1 MNPML
6 VIAQSTIRELY
17 RDRILY
23 VLVFF
28 GIVLILLSLLLS
40 NLSIQENVRL
50 TIDFGLAGIH
60 LCMQVISVFVGS
72 TLIFREIEKKSIL
85 FVMSYPIS
93 RFQFLMGKFIG
104 FSVLLFGIVSVML
117 GILLFLLNQLGWS
130 FHSSFLVAFLG
141 IYIECILLLSLTFG
155 LGSVAKPISVVIV
168 CTGVFLSGH
177 SLNSF
182 RELAVKSKNEFY
194 KFLSD
199 FFEYII
205 PNLESM
211 NWRSAVVYRDEVAI
225 NAILQ
230 VVGYAFFWILFFLV
244 VAVSFFRRRD
254 FV

>member
-72 TLIFREIEKKSIL
+72 TLIFREVEKKSIL
-85 FVMSYPIS
+85 FVMSYPLS
-93 RFQFLMGKFIG
+93 RLQFLMGKFIG
-104 FSVLLFGIVSVML
+104 FSLLLLS
-117 GILLFLLNQLGWS
+117 ILTIMFVILWFLLSQLEWQNHIS
-130 FHSSFLVAFLG
+130 LPIAYVG
-141 IYIECILLLSLTFG
+141 IYLESLILLSLTFAI
-155 LGSVAKPISVVIV
+155 GSVAKPISVVIV
-168 CTGVFLSGH
+168 CIGFFLSGH

-182 RELAVKSKNEFY
+182 RELAIKSKSEFY
-194 KFLSD
+194 IFLSD
-199 FFEYII
+199 FFEYVV
-205 PNLESM
+205 PNLEAM
-211 NWRSAVVYRDEVAI
+211 NWRSAVVYREVI
-225 NAILQ
+225 SVTGIFQ
-230 VVGYAFFWILFFLV
+230 VAGYTFFWCLFFLV
-244 VAVSFFRRRD
+244 IAVSFFRRRD